1 MASSFGMGSRFLS
14 TSCIEPMPRQG
25 ILARIRRSLKRRQL
39 DAILVTQPENRR
51 YLSGYTARD
60 HAINESAGV
69 LLIPREGE
77 PYLLTDSRFHLQAED
92 EAAGFRVKLYP
103 RGLFPLLR
111 LLLKKHRITSLAFE
125 SHYFLHSTSLTLAK
139 LAADLKLELAP
150 LTGFIEELRLEK
162 DAAELALIERAV
174 LLNETV
180 FQEIYPT
187 LRPGQTEKEVAL
199 AIENGMR
206 IKGAERPSFETIV
219 AGGPNA
225 ALPHATPSDR
235 PLAAGE
241 TIVIDMGLVLDGYCS
256 DMTRTVVLGTPDAKT
271 VALFRLVRKAQLA
284 GLNSLRAGISGMVVD
299 KIARSV
305 IERAGLG
312 ERFGHG
318 LGHGVGL
325 NVHEGPSLNYRN
337 RKPLAAGMVVTVE
350 PGVYIPEWGGIRLE
364 NMAVV
369 EEDGCRVLNR
379 DTTFLDI

>member
-1 MASSFGMGSRFLS
+1 MSI
-14 TSCIEPMPRQG
+14 SCIDHRPKQG
-25 ILARIRRSLKRRQL
+25 ALARIRRSLKRRQL

-51 YLSGYTARD
+51 YLSGYSALD

-69 LLIPREGE
+69 LLIPCEGE
-77 PYLLTDSRFHLQAED
+77 PYLLTDSRFHLQAEE

-111 LLLKKHRITSLAFE
+111 LLLKNLRIKRLAFE

-139 LAADLKLELAP
+139 LADTIKVELAP

-162 DAAELALIERAV
+162 DAVELARIERAV
-174 LLNETV
+174 LLNEAV

-187 LRPGQTEKEVAL
+187 LRPGQTEKEVAQ
-199 AIENGMR
+199 AIENAMR

-219 AGGPNA
+219 ASGPNA

-235 PLAAGE
+235 PLATGE

-256 DMTRTVVLGTPDAKT
+256 DMTRTVVLGAPDAKT

-284 GLNSLRAGISGMVVD
+284 GLNSLRAGISGMAVD
-299 KIARSV
+299 RIARSV

-350 PGVYIPEWGGIRLE
+350 PGVYIPDWGGIRLE

-369 EEDGCRVLNR
+369 EEEGCRVLNR
-379 DTTFLDI
+379 DITFLDL

>member
-1 MASSFGMGSRFLS
+1 MS
-14 TSCIEPMPRQG
+14 RQG
-25 ILARIRRSLKRRQL
+25 ALERIRRSLKRRQL
-39 DAILVTQPENRR
+39 DGILVTQPENRR

-69 LLIPREGE
+69 LLIPCEGE
-77 PYLLTDSRFHLQAED
+77 PYLLTDSRFHLQAEQ
-92 EAAGFRVKLYP
+92 EAAGFLVKLYP

-111 LLLKKHRITSLAFE
+111 LLLKKLRIKRLAFE

-139 LAADLKLELAP
+139 LADSLKVELAP
-150 LTGFIEELRLEK
+150 LTGFVEELRLAK
-162 DAAELALIERAV
+162 DVEELARIERAV
-174 LLNETV
+174 LLNEAV

-187 LRPGQTEKEVAL
+187 LRPGQTEKEVAH
-199 AIENGMR
+199 AIENAMR
-206 IKGAERPSFETIV
+206 LKGAERPSFETIV

-225 ALPHATPSDR
+225 ALPHATPSAR
-235 PLAAGE
+235 PLVAGE

-284 GLNSLRAGISGMVVD
+284 GLNSLRAGISGMAVD

-337 RKPLAAGMVVTVE
+337 RKPLGAGMVVTVE
-350 PGVYIPEWGGIRLE
+350 PGVYIPGWGGIRLE

-369 EEDGCRVLNR
+369 EKEGCRVLNR
-379 DTTFLDI
+379 DTTFLDL

>member
-1 MASSFGMGSRFLS
+1 MSI
-14 TSCIEPMPRQG
+14 SCIDSMPSKG
-25 ILARIRRSLKRRQL
+25 ALDRIRRSLKRRQL
-39 DAILVTQPENRR
+39 DGILVTQPENRR

-69 LLIPREGE
+69 LLIPCAGE
-77 PYLLTDSRFHLQAED
+77 PYLLTDSRFYLQAEE

-111 LLLKKHRITSLAFE
+111 LLLKRLRIKRLAFE

-139 LAADLKLELAP
+139 LADSLKVELAP
-150 LTGFIEELRLEK
+150 LTGFVEELRLAK
-162 DAAELALIERAV
+162 DATELARIERAV
-174 LLNETV
+174 LLNEAV

-187 LRPGQTEKEVAL
+187 LRPGQTEKEVAR

-206 IKGAERPSFETIV
+206 LNGAERPSFETIV
-219 AGGPNA
+219 ASGPNA

-235 PLAAGE
+235 QLVAGE

-256 DMTRTVVLGTPDAKT
+256 DMTRTVVLGTPDDKT

-284 GLNSLRAGISGMVVD
+284 GLNSLRAGISGMAVD
-299 KIARSV
+299 KIARGV

-337 RKPLAAGMVVTVE
+337 RKPLGAGMVVTVE
-350 PGVYIPEWGGIRLE
+350 PGVYIPGWGGIRLE

-369 EEDGCRVLNR
+369 EKEGCRVLNQ
-379 DTTFLDI
+379 DTTFLDL

>member
-1 MASSFGMGSRFLS
+1 
-14 TSCIEPMPRQG
+14 MPRQG
-25 ILARIRRSLKRRQL
+25 ALERIRRSLKRRQL
-39 DAILVTQPENRR
+39 DGILVTQPENRR

-60 HAINESAGV
+60 HSINESAGV
-69 LLIPREGE
+69 LLIPCEGE
-77 PYLLTDSRFHLQAED
+77 PYLLTDSRFDLQAEQ
-92 EAAGFRVKLYP
+92 EATGFRVKLYP

-111 LLLKKHRITSLAFE
+111 LLLKKLRIKRLAFE
-125 SHYFLHSTSLTLAK
+125 SHYFLHSTSLTLVK
-139 LAADLKLELAP
+139 LADALKVELAP
-150 LTGFIEELRLEK
+150 LTGVIEELRLEK
-162 DAAELALIERAV
+162 DAAELARIERAV
-174 LLNETV
+174 LLNEAV

-187 LRPGQTEKEVAL
+187 LHPGQTEKEVAH
-199 AIENGMR
+199 AIENIMR
-206 IKGAERPSFETIV
+206 LKGAERPSFETIV
-219 AGGPNA
+219 ASGPNA
-225 ALPHATPSDR
+225 ALPHAEPSGR

-284 GLNSLRAGISGMVVD
+284 GLGSLRAGISGMAVD
-299 KIARSV
+299 KIARGV

-337 RKPLAAGMVVTVE
+337 RKPLGAGMVVTVE
-350 PGVYIPEWGGIRLE
+350 PGVYIPGWGGIRLE

-369 EEDGCRVLNR
+369 EKEGWRVLNR
-379 DTTFLDI
+379 DTTFLDF

>member
-1 MASSFGMGSRFLS
+1 MAKRM
-14 TSCIEPMPRQG
+14 QG
-25 ILARIRRSLKRRQL
+25 VLDRIRRSLKRRQL

-69 LLIPREGE
+69 LLIPCAGE
-77 PYLLTDSRFHLQAED
+77 PYLLTDSRFHLQAEQ
-92 EAAGFRVKLYP
+92 EGAGFRVKLYP

-111 LLLKKHRITSLAFE
+111 LLLKKHRIKRLAFE
-125 SHYFLHSTSLTLAK
+125 SHYFLHSTSLTLGK
-139 LAADLKLELAP
+139 LAGDLTVELVP

-162 DAAELALIERAV
+162 DAAELAKIERAV
-174 LLNETV
+174 LLNEAV

-199 AIENGMR
+199 ALENAMR
-206 IKGAERPSFETIV
+206 CKGAERPSFETIV
-219 AGGPNA
+219 ASGPNA

-235 PLAAGE
+235 PLAEGE
-241 TIVIDMGLVLDGYCS
+241 TIVIDMGLILDGYCS

-284 GLNSLRAGISGMVVD
+284 GLNSLRAGVSGMTVD

-337 RKPLAAGMVVTVE
+337 RKPLAVGMVVTVE
-350 PGVYIPEWGGIRLE
+350 PGVYIPDWGGIRLE
-364 NMAVV
+364 NMAVI
-369 EEDGCRVLNR
+369 EENGCRVLNR
-379 DTTFLDI
+379 DTTFLDL

>member
-1 MASSFGMGSRFLS
+1 MAKRMQETLD
-14 TSCIEPMPRQG
+14 
-25 ILARIRRSLKRRQL
+25 RIRRSLKQRRL

-69 LLIPREGE
+69 LLIPCAGE
-77 PYLLTDSRFHLQAED
+77 PYLLTDSRFHLQAQQ
-92 EAAGFRVKLYP
+92 EAAGFRIKLYP

-111 LLLKKHRITSLAFE
+111 LLLKRHRITRLAFE

-139 LAADLKLELAP
+139 LAGDLKLELEP

-162 DAAELALIERAV
+162 DAAELARIERAV
-174 LLNETV
+174 LLNEAV
-180 FQEIYPT
+180 FQEIYRT
-187 LRPGQTEKEVAL
+187 LRPGRTEKEVAL
-199 AIENGMR
+199 AIENAMR
-206 IKGAERPSFETIV
+206 LKGAERPSFETIV

-225 ALPHATPSDR
+225 ALPHAVPSDR
-235 PLAAGE
+235 PLATGE

-284 GLNSLRAGISGMVVD
+284 GLNSLRAGISGMAVD

-305 IERAGLG
+305 IERAGLS

-337 RKPLAAGMVVTVE
+337 RKPLTAGMVVTVE
-350 PGVYIPEWGGIRLE
+350 PGVYIPDWGGIRLE

-369 EEDGCRVLNR
+369 EKDGCRVLNR
-379 DTTFLDI
+379 DTTFLDL